1 VRVLF
6 VTNMYPTAGDPG
18 FGSFVAEQ
26 AADLRRAGVAV
37 DICSFDGRTR
47 RREYAAAFG
56 YVRRAAASARYD
68 VVHAHYGLSGVPALA
83 QCRAPVVT
91 TFHGSETG
99 YVAWQRYV
107 SWVVARRCTPIFVSM
122 HNARALGLPLAPV
135 IPAGVDLSVF
145 TPRSPAE
152 VRRELGWDD
161 SAMYI
166 VFPGSRANPR
176 KRYDRFCETL
186 GVFGHHAE
194 RVVGVPLE
202 GLSRHQVAQV
212 FQAADATLMTSDWE
226 GSPVAV
232 KESLACCTAVV
243 SVAVGDV
250 PEMLEGLD
258 GCGIGP
264 ADPVTLAHL
273 LEGAVRA
280 KGAAALRSRACRYDG
295 LEMARRIIKVYESAV
310 GPGRSGADSTR
321 TPS

>member
-1 VRVLF
+1 VKVLF
-6 VTNMYPTAGDPG
+6 VTNMYPTASDPG
-18 FGSFVAEQ
+18 FGAFVAEQ
-26 AADLRRAGVAV
+26 AADLRCVGVDV
-37 DICSFDGRTR
+37 DVCSFDGRTR
-47 RREYAAAFG
+47 RWEYAAAFG
-56 YVRRAAASARYD
+56 YVRRAAASVRYD

-99 YVAWQRYV
+99 YVEWQRYV

-122 HNARALGLPLAPV
+122 QNARALGLPLAAV
-135 IPAGVDLSVF
+135 IPAGVDLNVF
-145 TPRSPAE
+145 TPRSPTE
-152 VRRELGWDD
+152 VRRELGWDE
-161 SAMYI
+161 STVYI
-166 VFPGSRANPR
+166 VFPGSRTNPR
-176 KRYDRFCETL
+176 KRYDRFSETL
-186 GVFGHHAE
+186 RVFSRRTE

-202 GLSRHQVAQV
+202 GLGRHQVAQV

-250 PEMLEGLD
+250 PEMLEGVD

-264 ADPVTLAHL
+264 GDPMILAHL

-280 KGAAALRSRACRYDG
+280 KGAADLRGRACRYDG
-295 LEMARRIIKVYESAV
+295 LEMARRIVKVYESAV
-310 GPGRSGADSTR
+310 SPRPVPVG
-321 TPS
+321 